1 MKSQTTATPKLFIGM
16 DIHKKSW
23 SVHMRTDLFDHK
35 GFSMPPEA
43 DKLVD
48 YVQAHFAD
56 HVNANFYV
64 SDFIFTDFELS
75 AKEKSRLKIWSQRD
89 CIVRIFFLSTYKFVW
104 KVAIKVKLQ
113 SVFLF

>member
-1 MKSQTTATPKLFIGM
+1 MKSQTIATPKLFIGM

-48 YVQAHFAD
+48 LREGAF
-56 HVNANFYV
+56 
-64 SDFIFTDFELS
+64 
-75 AKEKSRLKIWSQRD
+75 R
-89 CIVRIFFLSTYKFVW
+89 
-104 KVAIKVKLQ
+104 
-113 SVFLF
+113 